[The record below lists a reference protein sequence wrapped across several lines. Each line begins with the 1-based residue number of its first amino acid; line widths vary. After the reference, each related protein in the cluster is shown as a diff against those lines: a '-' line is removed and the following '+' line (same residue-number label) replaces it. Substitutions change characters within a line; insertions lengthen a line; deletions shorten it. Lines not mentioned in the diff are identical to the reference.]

1 MNERDVLV
9 NRLLDKYEKSAHLLT
24 PGRSTR
30 RVLLNIEK
38 KDIPEYDYEYAPVRD
53 AFNAA
58 AKALE
63 EQQLVCI
70 EWADNRMVMQKIV
83 LELQNVR
90 ACYRAVG
97 RVHPGERAERVIEQ
111 TERYLKETR
120 TPWLAA
126 WRDRVI
132 ADAQQK
138 LSVPQFCREDEGRL
152 CDLLRAFQGYDAL
165 RDTISMRTFSIDI
178 YHDSKYFER
187 SVRGTFL
194 GVARKY
200 CAELAALCEE
210 NPLSERD
217 QLAFLGI
224 YARPEH
230 YEMSGSFAVHTEKG
244 IIDFRAAEP
253 FGLALPGTLVDRIT
267 AIDADEIDTLT
278 FIENK
283 TNYDEYLCL
292 EKGKREIVVYHGGFL
307 SPKKKK
313 LVRRLCEAVP
323 ESAEIRFWAD
333 IDLGGFRMFEQL
345 HEVAPQLQPMRMGA
359 DEVERYHE
367 YGLPRTKAYLDRLR
381 AALDA
386 GDFPQFA
393 DAAQK
398 ILLYGVTIEQEIF
411 LAENAAQ

>member
-292 EKGKREIVVYHGGFL
+292 EKGKREIAVYH
-307 SPKKKK
+307 
-313 LVRRLCEAVP
+313 
-323 ESAEIRFWAD
+323 
-333 IDLGGFRMFEQL
+333 GGFRMFEQL

-386 GDFPQFA
+386 DDFPQFA

>member
-30 RVLLNIEK
+30 RVLLNVEK

-90 ACYRAVG
+90 ACYRVVG

-111 TERYLKETR
+111 TERYLKESR

-200 CAELAALCEE
+200 CVELAALCEE

-217 QLAFLGI
+217 QLAFLGRSI
-224 YARPEH
+224 TRCPA
-230 YEMSGSFAVHTEKG
+230 
-244 IIDFRAAEP
+244 
-253 FGLALPGTLVDRIT
+253 ALPCT
-267 AIDADEIDTLT
+267 
-278 FIENK
+278 
-283 TNYDEYLCL
+283 
-292 EKGKREIVVYHGGFL
+292 
-307 SPKKKK
+307 
-313 LVRRLCEAVP
+313 
-323 ESAEIRFWAD
+323 
-333 IDLGGFRMFEQL
+333 
-345 HEVAPQLQPMRMGA
+345 
-359 DEVERYHE
+359 
-367 YGLPRTKAYLDRLR
+367 PRK
-381 AALDA
+381 
-386 GDFPQFA
+386 
-393 DAAQK
+393 
-398 ILLYGVTIEQEIF
+398 E
-411 LAENAAQ
+411 

>member
-90 ACYRAVG
+90 ACYRVAG

-111 TERYLKETR
+111 TERYLKEAR

-200 CAELAALCEE
+200 CA
-210 NPLSERD
+210 
-217 QLAFLGI
+217 
-224 YARPEH
+224 
-230 YEMSGSFAVHTEKG
+230 
-244 IIDFRAAEP
+244 
-253 FGLALPGTLVDRIT
+253 GTGRSL
-267 AIDADEIDTLT
+267 
-278 FIENK
+278 
-283 TNYDEYLCL
+283 
-292 EKGKREIVVYHGGFL
+292 
-307 SPKKKK
+307 
-313 LVRRLCEAVP
+313 
-323 ESAEIRFWAD
+323 
-333 IDLGGFRMFEQL
+333 
-345 HEVAPQLQPMRMGA
+345 
-359 DEVERYHE
+359 
-367 YGLPRTKAYLDRLR
+367 
-381 AALDA
+381 
-386 GDFPQFA
+386 
-393 DAAQK
+393 
-398 ILLYGVTIEQEIF
+398 
-411 LAENAAQ
+411 